1 MKANKPLTIPGRVA
15 APTPPFFKTLR
26 TIGLMLTA
34 SGGALLVEKG
44 VLPAT
49 VVQVAG
55 FMATAGGVLTAVSQ
69 TTVDEVALRMKEEQ
83 HE

>member
-1 MKANKPLTIPGRVA
+1 MKANKPLSISKRVT

-44 VLPAT
+44 VLPAA

-55 FMATAGGVLTAVSQ
+55 CMVAAGGVLTAVSQ
-69 TTVDEVALRMKEEQ
+69 TTVDDAALRMKEEQ
-83 HE
+83 YE